1 MESKLLELNL
11 DKSCFIVLGSKKT
24 VNEMKSELKACPLP
38 LCGKPMKEKVSD
50 KYLGDL
56 IHSHGPSAS
65 VESTISER
73 YGRTIL

>member
-1 MESKLLELNL
+1 MESKLLDLNL

-24 VNEMKSELKACPLP
+24 VNEMKSELKACPLT

-56 IHSHGPSAS
+56 IHSHGRIN
-65 VESTISER
+65 TIGGIQSGLD
-73 YGRTIL
+73 YW